1 MKKAC
6 KTVLIVL
13 VVLLVIGAA
22 VGGWTLEMFGG
33 FPRVGDSFRHEN
45 MTVTVLSMVDG
56 RRVGKVLVQVDPA
69 EKEE

>member
-33 FPRVGDSFRHEN
+33 FPHAGDSFRHEN

-69 EKEE
+69 ETEE